1 MSTQTTLLSFKK
13 LVHAHCGLVLEGI
26 AEDRLLKALHK
37 GAEQTGCQSLLEY
50 ERLIRRDEK
59 LFDQLISQ
67 LTVNETYFF
76 REPEQIKLLVDVLVP
91 QVLAQKNGC
100 GPVRILSAGCSSGEE
115 PYSLVMALHQVYG
128 ERTAQLFQVDAGDVD
143 VRILEKARQG
153 IYSEF
158 SFRGVAPHWRERYFQ
173 ASTNGYHL
181 KPVIRQQ
188 VNFYPLNLLAA
199 ELPAGI
205 QSYDIIF
212 FRNVS
217 IYFDTDTR
225 RIIHRTFYDMMQ
237 EQSILFLGSSEILGN
252 DLGVFELV
260 EQQGQY
266 YFIKGE
272 AYQSA
277 ASQAFSW
284 SKNLSETVK
293 DQTAHDLKDLERS
306 LRLSISEQTA
316 AAQLRGTSVESSL
329 RTAQQS
335 VNPSVSATQVGAP
348 DLANI
353 QQLMRFGEPQRALFL
368 LEQLLASGYQHY
380 AAQLLKSW
388 ILLNKQHFEDA
399 DTLLD
404 QALTKEPWSVDGM
417 LMKGLSCK
425 WQGDLH
431 SAVQWLKKVIYTAP
445 ECWPAHYYLAD
456 IYRQQANAQAAL
468 KAYQTVMRILT
479 ANPTAG
485 DSMLWI
491 PLPLPLGDVVFLSK
505 RHIQQL
511 SNAMQPTQAKG

>member
-1 MSTQTTLLSFKK
+1 MSTQTTLFAFKK
-13 LVHAHCGLVLEGI
+13 LVHTHCGLVLEGI

-37 GAEQTGCQSLLEY
+37 GAEQAGCQSLQEY
-50 ERLIRRDEK
+50 ERLVRRDEK

-76 REPEQIKLLVDVLVP
+76 RAPEQIQLLVDVLVP
-91 QVLAQKNGC
+91 QVLAHKKGC
-100 GPVRILSAGCSSGEE
+100 GPLRILSAGCSSGEE

-128 ERTAQLFQVDAGDVD
+128 ERTAQLFQVDAGDLD

-181 KPVIRQQ
+181 KPLIRQQ
-188 VNFYPLNLLAA
+188 VNFYPLNLLAT
-199 ELPAGI
+199 ELPADLK
-205 QSYDIIF
+205 SYDIIF

-225 RIIHRTFYDMMQ
+225 RIIHRKFHDIMQ
-237 EQSILFLGSSEILGN
+237 EQSILFLGSSEVLGN

-266 YFIKGE
+266 YFIKGD

-277 ASQAFSW
+277 SSQAFSGSRNA
-284 SKNLSETVK
+284 SKTTQN
-293 DQTAHDLKDLERS
+293 QTSQELQDLERS
-306 LRLSISEQTA
+306 LRLRLSKGKDTA
-316 AAQLRGTSVESSL
+316 HVRATPVEKSL
-329 RTAQQS
+329 PRAQQS
-335 VNPSVSATQVGAP
+335 SASSANTTAVGLP
-348 DLANI
+348 DLASI

-368 LEQLLASGYQHY
+368 LEQLLASDYQHY
-380 AAQLLKSW
+380 AALLLKSW
-388 ILLNKQHFEDA
+388 ILLNKQHFSEA

-404 QALTKEPWSVDGM
+404 EALAKEPWSVDGM

-425 WQGDLH
+425 WQSELK
-431 SAVQWLKKVIYTAP
+431 SAEQWFKKVIYTAP

-456 IYRQQANAQAAL
+456 LYRQQAKTQAAL
-468 KAYQTVMRILT
+468 KSYQTVMRVLSV
-479 ANPTAG
+479 NPTAG
-485 DSMLWI
+485 DCMLWI
-491 PLPLPLGDVVFLSK
+491 PLPLPVGDVVFLSK

-511 SNAMQPTQAKG
+511 SNGMQSSQVEG